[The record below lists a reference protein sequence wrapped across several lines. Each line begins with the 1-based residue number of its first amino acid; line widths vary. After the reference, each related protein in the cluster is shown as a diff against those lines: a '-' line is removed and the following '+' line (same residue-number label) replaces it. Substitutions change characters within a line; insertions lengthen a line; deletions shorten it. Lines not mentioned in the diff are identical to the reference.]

1 MRKLILI
8 LLTLGLAQTA
18 FAAPTAPPPDEATR
32 QIMHQVF
39 DAIAYLL
46 PLSVRPE
53 GKASHWD
60 RELIEQKLATLERA
74 SDALAAH
81 AEAGDQAFSGLAKS
95 FKTSSHEI
103 AAGFRDAWPSYA
115 YFSLMEL
122 TQHCVACHGRL
133 PASAQ
138 ANFGQRLMARID
150 TAGFDESELA
160 QLYVA
165 TRQFDAALGALE
177 HKLLYPGAS
186 SAVEL
191 DNGGILLDY
200 LEVALVVLRDPV
212 RASGL
217 LEKFA
222 GRADVPGY
230 LAKRLQAWQDSLKTL
245 APTLAGP
252 ASLPAARALFTS
264 ADSLTRAPR
273 GRARAIHDLVAMS
286 LLERYVAARQ
296 GSAEEMAEAWYML
309 GVIALRSVEPKYS
322 VPEMEIM
329 LAAAVRAAPRGPHAG
344 EAYDL
349 LEEFGYWRDQ
359 PLSGE
364 AAKDA
369 PVDMAG
375 LRALMAAH

>member
-1 MRKLILI
+1 MPTV
-8 LLTLGLAQTA
+8 LLMLMVLGLVPLGARA
-18 FAAPTAPPPDEATR
+18 EAKPDAATR
-32 QIMHQVF
+32 DIMHQVF

-60 RELIEQKLATLERA
+60 QELIDKKLGALESA

-81 AEAGDQAFSGLAKS
+81 AAAGDQAFSGLAKS
-95 FKTSSHEI
+95 FKSSSHEI
-103 AAGFRDAWPSYA
+103 ASGFRDAWPSYA

-133 PASAQ
+133 PAEAQ
-138 ANFGQRLMARID
+138 VNFGQRLLARID

-165 TRQFDAALGALE
+165 TRQFDAALSVLE
-177 HKLLYPGAS
+177 HKLLNPGGS
-186 SAVEL
+186 SGVDL
-191 DNGGILLDY
+191 DNGGILIDY
-200 LEVALVVLRDPV
+200 LEVALVVLRDPA
-212 RASGL
+212 RARAML
-217 LEKFA
+217 DKFA
-222 GRADVPGY
+222 AREDVPRY
-230 LAKRLQAWQDSLKTL
+230 LSTRLEAWRNSLNTL

-252 ASLPAARALFTS
+252 ASLPAARGLFTT

-286 LLERYVAARQ
+286 LLERYVAAGQ
-296 GSAEEMAEAWYML
+296 GAAEEMSEAWYML

-322 VPEMEIM
+322 VPEMEIL
-329 LAAAVRAAPRGPHAG
+329 LAAAVRAAPHGTHAA
-344 EAYDL
+344 EAYAL

-364 AAKDA
+364 AAKDS
-369 PVDMAG
+369 PIDMAG
-375 LRALMAAH
+375 LRALMTSH

>member
-1 MRKLILI
+1 MRTFFS
-8 LLTLGLAQTA
+8 LLLMLGLTQTA
-18 FAAPTAPPPDEATR
+18 CAAPPAGPTDAATR

-60 RELIEQKLATLERA
+60 RELIERKLATLESA

-81 AEAGDQAFSGLAKS
+81 AEAGDQAFSGLARS
-95 FKTSSHEI
+95 FKTSAHDI
-103 AAGFRDAWPSYA
+103 ASGFREVWPSYA

-133 PASAQ
+133 PATAQ
-138 ANFGQRLMARID
+138 TGFGQRLMARID

-165 TRQFDAALGALE
+165 TRQFDAALDALE
-177 HKLLYPGAS
+177 HKLLNPGGS

-191 DNGGILLDY
+191 DNAGILLDY
-200 LEVALVVLRDPV
+200 LEVALVVLRDPD
-212 RASGL
+212 RASNL
-217 LEKFA
+217 LAKLA
-222 GRADVPGY
+222 ARADVPGY
-230 LAKRLQAWQDSLKTL
+230 LAKRLQAWQDSLKAL

-252 ASLPAARALFTS
+252 ASLPAARALFRS
-264 ADSLTRAPR
+264 ADTLTRAPR

-286 LLERYVAARQ
+286 LLERYVAAAT

-309 GVIALRSVEPKYS
+309 GVIALRSVEPRYS

-329 LAAAVRAAPRGPHAG
+329 LAAAVRAAPRGPHAH

-359 PLSGE
+359 PLSGTG
-364 AAKDA
+364 AKDA
-369 PVDMAG
+369 PIDMPG
-375 LRALMAAH
+375 LRALMAGH